1 MSKKRAQAARPK
13 AVPSFARWFLGNVFR
28 LLRRHGGGILC
39 SIAAVLMVRDTSEA
53 FAAYAGR
60 QSNANLLF
68 NFMGNVNVLFT
79 GSIAVSGFSIVLYW
93 KERRQHRETRKR
105 LAARITELE
114 LKLDPKRTSS
124 KLTEEG
130 LTRREDE

>member
-1 MSKKRAQAARPK
+1 M
-13 AVPSFARWFLGNVFR
+13 
-28 LLRRHGGGILC
+28 C